1 MARDAALG
9 SLQTMTVNQSPDG
22 LPRPHVTGA
31 VRSAL
36 DAIISGAIDGVGP
49 MKGGVAVAEEHLRD
63 AADTE
68 EAIRRLVRT
77 HVRLAGASGFVT
89 GLGGL
94 AVLPVTLPAGV
105 SGLYLVAAR
114 MAVGVAHLRGYDVR
128 SEEVR
133 SAIIVCLLGSAGAE
147 AAKRVGRRAAQRFL
161 LASIHRMSTR
171 VLVAANRGVGVRLLS
186 RAGAVHLGKAVPL
199 VGGPVGGVADMA
211 ACRAIAT
218 YARRVFVARPRK
230 DVIDVRV
237 LDADAPL
244 PES

>member
-1 MARDAALG
+1 
-9 SLQTMTVNQSPDG
+9 MTLSHGPGD
-22 LPRPHVTGA
+22 LPRPHVPGA

-36 DAIISGAIDGVGP
+36 DAIVNGAIDGIGP

-77 HVRLAGASGFVT
+77 HLRLAGASGFVT

-114 MAVGVAHLRGYDVR
+114 MVVGVAHLRGYDVR

-133 SAIIVCLLGSAGAE
+133 SAIVVCLLGSAGAE
-147 AAKRVGRRAAQRFL
+147 AAKRVGRSAAQRFL
-161 LASIHRMSTR
+161 MASIHRMSAT
-171 VLVAANRGVGVRLLS
+171 VLLRANRGLGVRLIT
-186 RAGAVHLGKAVPL
+186 RAGAVNLGRAVPL
-199 VGGPVGGVADMA
+199 VGGPVSAAADMA
-211 ACRAIAT
+211 ACRAIAA
-218 YARRVFVARPRK
+218 YARRVFVARRREDPHDLRA
-230 DVIDVRV
+230 
-237 LDADAPL
+237 LGC
-244 PES
+244 